1 MCGIAGWYNH
11 QEMDEKI
18 ISSIKSDLFHRGPD
32 FQDHIIFEHAGLIH
46 TRLSILDLS
55 AKGNQPIANDDETI
69 YTVFNGEIYNYP
81 SLKKNLIA
89 KGYDF
94 KSTTDSEVI
103 PKLFEEHGTTAFDLL
118 EGMFAFS
125 IYDSRKNELFLV
137 RDRLGIKPL
146 FYSISNNSLF
156 FSSEIKA
163 LLNFPIKDRSINEQS
178 IYDFASLN
186 YIPAPATFFNS
197 IQSLLPGEYLKMS
210 LESSDCKLEKK
221 SYFSLQIKPD
231 FTLDQEASITTAS
244 KLLDRAVAS
253 QLESDVNLGSFLSAG
268 IDSPLVA
275 DSASKHIQES
285 SKGTLNL
292 STYTVELDDK
302 KYNESREAKEI
313 SKSINSVHNN
323 ILMNKSMNLQSIK
336 TFLLS
341 TGQPYADV
349 SMFGVNLIAKAMKN
363 NITVALSGDGA
374 DEVFGGYYFFH
385 RFEKKL
391 LINEIFIK
399 LPFLTK
405 LFQLFAKSSIK
416 PLSLFSQK
424 VLRNTLVSDDRILA
438 DFFTW
443 ITKEERDQLLKNSSM
458 KSVDRFFNKEQSI
471 IIDQE
476 NRNRTEIFSARLT
489 EICFRLQLP
498 NDFLF
503 KVDFAT
509 MKESLEVRVPMLD
522 ERLVEFGL
530 SLPHRLKT
538 RRKQGKYL
546 LREIFRRRYLEYAS
560 RKLAKRRKTGF
571 FIPIFQ
577 LLDQESKKEM
587 QDYLLHEDSYLKRYF
602 NYDIYSSW
610 VQDFFNNKNIK
621 TEEARASQRI
631 LMLLSLSLFLDQYE

>member
-1 MCGIAGWYNH
+1 
-11 QEMDEKI
+11 
-18 ISSIKSDLFHRGPD
+18 
-32 FQDHIIFEHAGLIH
+32 
-46 TRLSILDLS
+46 
-55 AKGNQPIANDDETI
+55 
-69 YTVFNGEIYNYP
+69 
-81 SLKKNLIA
+81 
-89 KGYDF
+89 
-94 KSTTDSEVI
+94 
-103 PKLFEEHGTTAFDLL
+103 
-118 EGMFAFS
+118 
-125 IYDSRKNELFLV
+125 
-137 RDRLGIKPL
+137 
-146 FYSISNNSLF
+146 
-156 FSSEIKA
+156 
-163 LLNFPIKDRSINEQS
+163 
-178 IYDFASLN
+178 
-186 YIPAPATFFNS
+186 
-197 IQSLLPGEYLKMS
+197 
-210 LESSDCKLEKK
+210 
-221 SYFSLQIKPD
+221 
-231 FTLDQEASITTAS
+231 
-244 KLLDRAVAS
+244 
-253 QLESDVNLGSFLSAG
+253 
-268 IDSPLVA
+268 
-275 DSASKHIQES
+275 
-285 SKGTLNL
+285 
-292 STYTVELDDK
+292 
-302 KYNESREAKEI
+302 
-313 SKSINSVHNN
+313 
-323 ILMNKSMNLQSIK
+323 MNLQSIK

-349 SMFGVNLIAKAMKN
+349 SMFGVNTIAKAMKN

-438 DFFTW
+438 DFFTY

-530 SLPHRLKT
+530 NLPHRLKT
-538 RRKQGKYL
+538 RHKQGKYL
-546 LREIFRRRYLEYAS
+546 LREIFRRRYLKYAS

-577 LLDQESKKEM
+577 LLDQESRKEM
-587 QDYLLHEDSYLKRYF
+587 QDYLLHEDSHLKRYF
-602 NYDIYSSW
+602 NYDVYSSW

-621 TEEARASQRI
+621 TEEARATQRI